1 MSAVGKKGV
10 KGGGGTG
17 MGGELVGL
25 LVGMEKAEQT
35 ILELISHLNQ

>member
-1 MSAVGKKGV
+1 MNAAVGKKGV
-10 KGGGGTG
+10 KGNAG